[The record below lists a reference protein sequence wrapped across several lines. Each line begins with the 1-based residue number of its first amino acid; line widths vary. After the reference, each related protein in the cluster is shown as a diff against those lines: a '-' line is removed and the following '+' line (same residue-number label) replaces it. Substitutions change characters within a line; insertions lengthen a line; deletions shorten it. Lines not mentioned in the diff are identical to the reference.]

1 MLLSQLFTILMTAII
16 AYYAPVAVHKGNALI
31 AHVTVRAVSLLP
43 KQIEYVDREIE
54 IIERPVIEVI
64 EKPVFRDREI
74 FVTPSNAQMVY
85 LLAQNA
91 FQQLLVP
98 VIWSVLTLDPR
109 YQIGL
114 LSLLLA
120 VVWLARYLLK
130 GRPAQGNQGWFIQI
144 VNTLSPRRHAP
155 ADQVAG
161 RRGDHRGVAASHQG
175 NAQAAPVAPA
185 ELEPDIPLDKYQPG
199 EDFLDWLHL

>member
-31 AHVTVRAVSLLP
+31 AHVTARAVSLLP
-43 KQIEYVDREIE
+43 KQIEYVDRPVVE

-74 FVTPSNAQMVY
+74 VVTPSNAQMVY

-98 VIWSVLTLDPR
+98 VFWSVLTLDPR

-130 GRPAQGNQGWFIQI
+130 GMPAKGNQGWFIQI
-144 VNTLSPRRHAP
+144 VNTLSPRRRAP

-161 RRGDHRGVAASHQG
+161 RRGDHRGATRKLLQSRL
-175 NAQAAPVAPA
+175 PSLSPTSR
-185 ELEPDIPLDKYQPG
+185 
-199 EDFLDWLHL
+199 